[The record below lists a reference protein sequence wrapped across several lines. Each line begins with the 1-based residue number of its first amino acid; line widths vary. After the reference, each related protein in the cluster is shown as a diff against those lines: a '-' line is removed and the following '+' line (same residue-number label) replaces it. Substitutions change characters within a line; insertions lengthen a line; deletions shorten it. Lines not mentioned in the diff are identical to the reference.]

1 MSTVL
6 AQPTVLFPIK
16 SPTDWLETSTTG
28 TSSTSSI
35 PASAVIPARAPI
47 ASIAVDIMSAESRD
61 ALMHTA
67 STQTDNGVLSWATGP
82 AANRANDRSYL
93 QGQAEKSGQE
103 SDLDSPL
110 PKPKHGAGLSVFP
123 NCIAAGQSQQLA
135 NMFYCQL
142 PTTCA
147 KQKLMSCQV
156 SVTLAWPTRGQLA
169 LQQLLLHIL
178 LLNLRKY
185 GNLTPYPQ
193 LEQQHV

>member
-6 AQPTVLFPIK
+6 AQPAALFPTK
-16 SPTDWLETSTTG
+16 SPTNWPETGTTD

-35 PASAVIPARAPI
+35 PASAAIPTHSPM
-47 ASIAVDIMSAESRD
+47 ASIGVDVMSAGSRD

-110 PKPKHGAGLSVFP
+110 PKPKQGAGLSVFP
-123 NCIAAGQSQQLA
+123 NFIAPGQSQQLA
-135 NMFYCQL
+135 DTFHYQL
-142 PTTCA
+142 PTTYA
-147 KQKLMSCQV
+147 GQKLTSCQV
-156 SVTLAWPTRGQLA
+156 SAILAWQTLRQLA
-169 LQQLLLHIL
+169 LRQLLLHIL
-178 LLNLRKY
+178 LPNLRKY
-185 GNLTPYPQ
+185 GSLTPYPQ
-193 LEQQHV
+193 LEQQHA